1 MLCILYF
8 KLKKLTNMF
17 SFLIYLTE
25 SGTETKL
32 RSIFILFLLLF
43 LFKALLKTYQI
54 ALTYSY
60 NNSYSPGFECQAD
73 FAGDI
78 LYITDK
84 KTCIKTAVLVLCCIL
99 PCSSLSFVMALVN
112 ATKEH
117 FYYGLDN
124 PENMYPF
131 LIRILVLYELIRWLM
146 LQY

>member
-1 MLCILYF
+1 MIQI
-8 KLKKLTNMF
+8 KP
-17 SFLIYLTE
+17 
-25 SGTETKL
+25 
-32 RSIFILFLLLF
+32 F
-43 LFKALLKTYQI
+43 LFDFTSGPGFGEYY
-54 ALTYSY
+54 T
-60 NNSYSPGFECQAD
+60 YSPGFESQAD

-84 KTCIKTAVLVLCCIL
+84 KTCIKTAVVVLCCIL

-131 LIRILVLYELIRWLM
+131 LIRILVLYELIR
-146 LQY
+146 